1 MQVLELDKAAAEA
14 KRLRRDNSRL
24 SGVAR
29 RLLDEWRLAVMSGGL
44 LSFSEVEKEYLCR
57 LKEIEA

>member
-44 LSFSEVEKEYLCR
+44 LSSSEVEKEYLCR